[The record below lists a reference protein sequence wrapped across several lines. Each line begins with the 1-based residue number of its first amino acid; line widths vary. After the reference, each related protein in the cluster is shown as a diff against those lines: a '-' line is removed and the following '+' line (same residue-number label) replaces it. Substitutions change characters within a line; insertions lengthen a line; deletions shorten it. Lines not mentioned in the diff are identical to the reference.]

1 VVVSTGWVLSTG
13 PRAVTESLVVTGV
26 SGVVH
31 HEAFHRFFSRARWYA
46 DELGRLLFRFIVSCL
61 DGGEAIVLAIDDTVA
76 PKKGEKV
83 YGLGTHI
90 DPVRST
96 RKHRIFCFGHCWV
109 VLALLVR
116 VPFASR
122 PWALPVLFRLYRTKK
137 ECARSSHPYRKKT
150 ELAREMLE
158 LIAEWSGDR
167 RVEVCADSAYCN
179 GTVTA
184 GLPERFV
191 LFGRLRLDAVLT
203 AAPEGP
209 SKPGRG
215 RPRLKGAPLP
225 KPLAVARDKS
235 VSWGVADA
243 QLYGRDMAVRFK
255 EFTTQ
260 WYRACGTRLLSVV
273 VIETTTGSVPYQAF
287 FSTDPSLSA
296 VGVLQGYAR
305 RWSIECAFRDM
316 KQLLGFADSQARS
329 RLAVER
335 TAPFIGLLFSLL
347 VIWFA
352 QGAWRQAV
360 VPTRPWYPHK
370 KNLSFA
376 DVMRTARVVLE
387 PYAEY
392 LASSLRDDDL
402 EEIGRRGSRAHPPPG
417 RSARDAAA

>member
-1 VVVSTGWVLSTG
+1 MLSTG
-13 PRAVTESLVVTGV
+13 LRAVTESLVATGV

-31 HEAFHRFFSRARWYA
+31 HEAFHRFFSRAHWCA
-46 DELGRLLFRFIVSCL
+46 DEMGRQLFRFIVACL
-61 DGGEAIVLAIDDTVA
+61 GGGEAIVVALDDTLA
-76 PKKGEKV
+76 PKKGENV

-116 VPFASR
+116 VPFSSR

-137 ECARSSHPYRKKT
+137 ECERSSHPYRKKT

-225 KPLAVARDKS
+225 KPLAVARDES
-235 VSWGVADA
+235 VSWSVTDA
-243 QLYGRDMAVRFK
+243 HLYGRDMTVRFK
-255 EFTTQ
+255 ELTAQ

-273 VIETTTGSVPYQAF
+273 VIATATGSVPYQAF

-296 VGVLQGYAR
+296 AGVLQGYGR

-387 PYAEY
+387 PYAEF
-392 LASSLRDDDL
+392 LASSLRDSNL
-402 EEIGRRGSRAHPPPG
+402 EEIDQRGSRAHPPPG
-417 RSARDAAA
+417 RDAREAAA

>member
-1 VVVSTGWVLSTG
+1 MLSTG
-13 PRAVTESLVVTGV
+13 LRAVTESLVATGV
-26 SGVVH
+26 AGVMH
-31 HEAFHRFFSRARWYA
+31 HEAFHRFFSRAHWCA
-46 DELGRLLFRFIVSCL
+46 DELGRLLFLFVVSCL
-61 DGGEAIVLAIDDTVA
+61 GGGEAIVLALDDTVA

-83 YGLGTHI
+83 HGLGTHI

-109 VLALLVR
+109 VLAVLVR
-116 VPFASR
+116 VPFSSR
-122 PWALPVLFRLYRTKK
+122 PWALPVLFRLYRNKK
-137 ECARSSHPYRKKT
+137 ECARSGHPYRKKT
-150 ELAREMLE
+150 ELAREMLG
-158 LIAEWSGDR
+158 LVAEWSGDR

-191 LFGRLRLDAVLT
+191 LFGRMRLDAVLT
-203 AAPEGP
+203 AAPEDTG
-209 SKPGRG
+209 KRQRG
-215 RPRLKGAPLP
+215 RPRLKGEPLP
-225 KPLAVARDKS
+225 KPLAVAQDEA
-235 VSWGVADA
+235 VSWSVAEA
-243 QLYGRDMAVRFK
+243 HLYGRDMAVRFK
-255 EFTTQ
+255 EFTAQ
-260 WYRACGTRLLSVV
+260 WYRACGVRLLKVV
-273 VIETTTGSVPYQAF
+273 VVEISTGRVPYQAF
-287 FSTDPSLSA
+287 FATDPRLSA
-296 VGVLQGYAR
+296 VHVLQGYAR

-335 TAPFIGLLFSLL
+335 TAPFVGLLFSLL

-360 VPTRPWYPHK
+360 VPIRPWYPHK

-392 LASSLRDDDL
+392 LASSLRDGNLD
-402 EEIGRRGSRAHPPPG
+402 EIGQRDSRSHPPPG
-417 RSARDAAA
+417 RNARDEAA